1 MTERKPTHLGGVVCW
16 KYAPNGQLV
25 TVVPLTFNRARINL
39 GEPSGAFY
47 DSGW

>member
-1 MTERKPTHLGGVVCW
+1 MSGKFPPYLEGVVCW

-25 TVVPLTFNRARINL
+25 TVVPLSFNRARINL